1 MLSHYAE
8 GFKFVLEIRCFIFSG
23 YSWFCMATTNFSAQ
37 LSQASGVFAAMRG
50 NKVTEDREFPVSPAE
65 EEPWELQVSYRK
77 MHQPSNCLNV
87 SSICIYLDQLVL
99 ASLYSTAI
107 RCISCQSKPVSHKMQ
122 VPFFVFWKDIKME
135 MQR

>member
-1 MLSHYAE
+1 M
-8 GFKFVLEIRCFIFSG
+8 FSKSDASFFLG
-23 YSWFCMATTNFSAQ
+23 TIASFNIWFCMATTNFLAQ
-37 LSQASGVFAAMRG
+37 LSLSSGVFAAMRG

-65 EEPWELQVSYRK
+65 EEPWKLQVSYRK
-77 MHQPSNCLNV
+77 MHQPSNCLYL
-87 SSICIYLDQLVL
+87 SSICISLDQLAL

-122 VPFFVFWKDIKME
+122 VPFFVLWKDIKMQ

>member
-65 EEPWELQVSYRK
+65 EEP
-77 MHQPSNCLNV
+77 
-87 SSICIYLDQLVL
+87 
-99 ASLYSTAI
+99 
-107 RCISCQSKPVSHKMQ
+107 
-122 VPFFVFWKDIKME
+122 
-135 MQR
+135 